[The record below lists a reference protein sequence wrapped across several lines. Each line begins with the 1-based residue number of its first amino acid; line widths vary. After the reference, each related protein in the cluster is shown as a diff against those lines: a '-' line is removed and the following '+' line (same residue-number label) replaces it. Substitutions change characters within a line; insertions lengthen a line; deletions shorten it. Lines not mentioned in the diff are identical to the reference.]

1 MTKAIIKLTALG
13 IAALAI
19 ALCLGGSADAATPG
33 RAYMFRGL
41 IGMID
46 WGMDQLADRIN
57 KTGVVAKIDSHMSW
71 SSAADEAIAD
81 YRRDPAPIT
90 AIGHS
95 IGGDSA
101 IQFAEK
107 LAAAHVPVALV
118 ITYDPTRMSGAVP
131 GNVQRYINIFQSSNM
146 LGGGDLAPGSG
157 FHGHYASFNFKDRTE
172 MIHVNLDKF
181 DAIQAQ
187 LAAKARSA
195 GAGAA
200 GETVPLRI
208 VYPPSVPIELWDS
221 GMPVTAHAGDTLQ
234 TIAAA
239 NHVPVWAVAQIN
251 KKPEGAALTEGER
264 VVVPRYLGRR

>member
-1 MTKAIIKLTALG
+1 MTKAVIKFTTLC
-13 IAALAI
+13 IAALSI
-19 ALCLGGSADAATPG
+19 AVGLTGSAQAAPPG

-57 KTGVVAKIDSHMSW
+57 KTGVIAKIDSHMTW

-101 IQFAEK
+101 IEFAAK

-118 ITYDPTRMSGAVP
+118 ITYDPTRMSGSVP
-131 GNVQRYINIFQSSNM
+131 GNVQRYINIYQSSNM

-157 FHGHYASFNFKDRTE
+157 FHGNYASFNFKDRTE
-172 MIHVNLDKF
+172 MVHVNLDKF

-187 LAAKARSA
+187 LAAKVRSA
-195 GAGAA
+195 GAGG
-200 GETVPLRI
+200 GESVPLRV

-221 GMPVTAHAGDTLQ
+221 GTPVIAHAGDTVQ

-239 NHVPVWAVAQIN
+239 NHVPAWAVAQIN
-251 KKPEGAALTEGER
+251 KKAENAMLNEGER
-264 VVVPRYLGRR
+264 VVVPRYLGRGH

>member
-1 MTKAIIKLTALG
+1 MTKTILKFTALCV
-13 IAALAI
+13 AALAI
-19 ALCLGGSADAATPG
+19 AACLPGAAEAAPPG

-57 KTGVVAKIDSHMSW
+57 KTGVVAKIDSHMTW

-101 IQFAEK
+101 IQFAAK

-118 ITYDPTRMSGAVP
+118 ITYDPTRMSGSVP
-131 GNVQRYINIFQSSNM
+131 GNVQRYINIYQSSNM

-172 MIHVNLDKF
+172 MVHVNLDKF
-181 DAIQAQ
+181 DGIQAQ
-187 LAAKARSA
+187 LAAKVRSA
-195 GAGAA
+195 AVGGGDSA
-200 GETVPLRI
+200 PLRI
-208 VYPPSVPIELWDS
+208 VYPPSVPIELWDD
-221 GMPVTAHAGDTLQ
+221 GEAVTAHAGDTVA

-239 NHVPVWAVAQIN
+239 HHAPAWAVAQIN
-251 KKPEGAALTEGER
+251 KKAENATFNEGER
-264 VVVPRYLGRR
+264 VVVPRFLGRH